1 MLRGMVRIVSACALT
16 VVGLVSVAPASA
28 TAKPVAQPQP
38 RPRVAAPAPPA
49 AARGVGI
56 LDPRKSWKAAVDAA
70 GAPADPAVPTPPV
83 PTPTLARS
91 AARAAA
97 AVTATLSVTPDTNL
111 VRGQSASVTGTG
123 LGTQRVYVLEC
134 IAGEILSYN
143 CNSRSMQ
150 PVVPDAGGAISTT
163 AAMHRVIAGS
173 TGPVDCAAAI
183 GTCELVIASLNGTVL
198 ARHALGFDPNAA
210 PPTPTVT
217 VTPATGLTSGQ
228 AVTVSGTGFFPD
240 SYVYVRECAVSDV
253 NCSGPSAYLQAD
265 GNGAFSV
272 PLTVRL
278 LVDDGFGTTTHCLA
292 VACIVRAESVDD
304 LEYSADATLA
314 FDPNQPIPAPPHLTV
329 TPSTGLTHEQSVVIA
344 GTGFGPSSYVEL
356 SECASDTDRFCPEYL
371 DTQGSSQAD
380 SIGSFSVTTTLTRLA
395 ATYGSGSALVIKDC
409 ATAGCSVQ
417 ARSYDNNGSGPLGV
431 RVPISFDAAP
441 PPPAVPAV
449 TVTPNSNLPYRAQ
462 VVVHGTGYRPGESV
476 NAQYCASSTPGNGCG
491 YTNFYG
497 YGTADDTG
505 TVDFTMTI
513 KRRVSGDRSGV
524 PVDCID
530 SGSACFLLV
539 QGRRSFESAQVLV
552 TFDPNAPIPPAPV
565 VVVAPS
571 TNLGWRQVVGVFGL
585 GFTPGPISVQQCG
598 TFVEGQDSFLSCPRS
613 TELMVNADGV
623 LLAGAVVRRM
633 LDFGGGPGSP
643 GVDCATSTTPCT
655 LQIGN
660 GDPDETASIPLGF
673 DPNSQPPPP
682 PVLTMT
688 PSAHLVDGQAVT
700 VHGSGFTPGAT
711 VGMAPCV
718 SGVTAI
724 ADTCDLGRAFSA
736 VADDTGAFTTS
747 QVAAGVLGTARGLV
761 ECTLAPGT
769 CVLAAANAADLTE
782 FASTP
787 FGVDAVELRLHSVSV
802 VEGTGSMTEAEVMV
816 EISAPL
822 GSATTVAWHAS
833 PGTAT
838 EDDYMSRSGRAVIP
852 AGATSTMIHARIEG
866 DAIDEPTERFTIT
879 ADTAPGTTIVG
890 PTATVKIRDDDAAPK
905 VSIDDGRGKEARGRS
920 HAAVTLSG
928 PSGRTVTVDYTT
940 HHGSARSGSDYV
952 RTEGQVVFLPGETR
966 HVVHIELINDTKHE
980 SDEAFTVE
988 LHDAK
993 NATIDRATGTV
1004 TIRDDD

>member
-1 MLRGMVRIVSACALT
+1 M
-16 VVGLVSVAPASA
+16 
-28 TAKPVAQPQP
+28 
-38 RPRVAAPAPPA
+38 
-49 AARGVGI
+49 
-56 LDPRKSWKAAVDAA
+56 
-70 GAPADPAVPTPPV
+70 
-83 PTPTLARS
+83 
-91 AARAAA
+91 
-97 AVTATLSVTPDTNL
+97 
-111 VRGQSASVTGTG
+111 
-123 LGTQRVYVLEC
+123 
-134 IAGEILSYN
+134 
-143 CNSRSMQ
+143 
-150 PVVPDAGGAISTT
+150 
-163 AAMHRVIAGS
+163 
-173 TGPVDCAAAI
+173 
-183 GTCELVIASLNGTVL
+183 
-198 ARHALGFDPNAA
+198 
-210 PPTPTVT
+210 
-217 VTPATGLTSGQ
+217 
-228 AVTVSGTGFFPD
+228 
-240 SYVYVRECAVSDV
+240 
-253 NCSGPSAYLQAD
+253 
-265 GNGAFSV
+265 
-272 PLTVRL
+272 
-278 LVDDGFGTTTHCLA
+278 
-292 VACIVRAESVDD
+292 
-304 LEYSADATLA
+304 
-314 FDPNQPIPAPPHLTV
+314 
-329 TPSTGLTHEQSVVIA
+329 
-344 GTGFGPSSYVEL
+344 
-356 SECASDTDRFCPEYL
+356 
-371 DTQGSSQAD
+371 
-380 SIGSFSVTTTLTRLA
+380 
-395 ATYGSGSALVIKDC
+395 
-409 ATAGCSVQ
+409 
-417 ARSYDNNGSGPLGV
+417 
-431 RVPISFDAAP
+431 
-441 PPPAVPAV
+441 
-449 TVTPNSNLPYRAQ
+449 
-462 VVVHGTGYRPGESV
+462 
-476 NAQYCASSTPGNGCG
+476 
-491 YTNFYG
+491 
-497 YGTADDTG
+497 
-505 TVDFTMTI
+505 
-513 KRRVSGDRSGV
+513 
-524 PVDCID
+524 
-530 SGSACFLLV
+530 
-539 QGRRSFESAQVLV
+539 
-552 TFDPNAPIPPAPV
+552 
-565 VVVAPS
+565 
-571 TNLGWRQVVGVFGL
+571 
-585 GFTPGPISVQQCG
+585 
-598 TFVEGQDSFLSCPRS
+598 
-613 TELMVNADGV
+613 NADGV
-623 LLAGAVVRRM
+623 LLAGADVRRM

-660 GDPDETASIPLGF
+660 GDPDETASILLGF

-688 PSAHLVDGQAVT
+688 ASAHLVDGQVVT

-711 VGMAPCV
+711 VGMAPCA

-920 HAAVTLSG
+920 YAAVTLSG